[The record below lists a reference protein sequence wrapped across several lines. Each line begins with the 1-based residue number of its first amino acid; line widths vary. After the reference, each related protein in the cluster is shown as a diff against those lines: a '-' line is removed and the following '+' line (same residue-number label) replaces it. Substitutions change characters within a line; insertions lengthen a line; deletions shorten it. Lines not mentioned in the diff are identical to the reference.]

1 MVENLADAGALVI
14 GFDVTFPEPS
24 RNLALELEERL
35 RSESQLL
42 INDLVRVQ
50 QALDADA
57 YFAEKLQS
65 TDVALGMSFRPS
77 EALRYGTLPG
87 QITEIDDGNVGF
99 ATLITM
105 QGYEANIAMLQDAAF
120 GGGFFDTIPDID
132 GIIRSTPLVLNF
144 QNQIYPSLALEMA
157 GLYYFEDNFTI
168 KTEADN
174 FGNFRRLTGINMGQ
188 ITIPTTADGRV
199 LIPYIGRSE
208 LGQSGTFPYISAT
221 DVLQDTLS
229 DIEREQLENS
239 LVLIGTTATG
249 LFDLRATPMEAV
261 YPGVEVHANVLNALL
276 NASPSVTIDQLNSNE
291 GSTIG
296 NIFSEF
302 TFTQDNPFPSR
313 PDWVNGAVTVAIFI
327 IGLFLSLIYPRL
339 GPGLLGLSSL
349 TFMLGLVALNFKLWI
364 DYKLDISL
372 VILLFLILLII
383 VINMTYGF
391 LMESMNRRVIKMMFD
406 QYVPPAHIDAMLD
419 DPDNYNFD
427 GESKEL
433 SVLFFR
439 YSRFY
444 FNF

>member
-1 MVENLADAGALVI
+1 M
-14 GFDVTFPEPS
+14 
-24 RNLALELEERL
+24 R
-35 RSESQLL
+35 
-42 INDLVRVQ
+42 
-50 QALDADA
+50 
-57 YFAEKLQS
+57 
-65 TDVALGMSFRPS
+65 
-77 EALRYGTLPG
+77 
-87 QITEIDDGNVGF
+87 
-99 ATLITM
+99 
-105 QGYEANIAMLQDAAF
+105 
-120 GGGFFDTIPDID
+120 
-132 GIIRSTPLVLNF
+132 
-144 QNQIYPSLALEMA
+144 
-157 GLYYFEDNFTI
+157 
-168 KTEADN
+168 
-174 FGNFRRLTGINMGQ
+174 
-188 ITIPTTADGRV
+188 
-199 LIPYIGRSE
+199 
-208 LGQSGTFPYISAT
+208 
-221 DVLQDTLS
+221 
-229 DIEREQLENS
+229 
-239 LVLIGTTATG
+239 
-249 LFDLRATPMEAV
+249 
-261 YPGVEVHANVLNALL
+261 
-276 NASPSVTIDQLNSNE
+276 